1 MIINTKLTIITGEA
15 SEPVLHALG
24 HLKRDLSESL
34 GTVQF
39 WTLGT
44 ESVAHLNLFSSGLM
58 HAKQA
63 RLLRLLLWLSLC

>member
-44 ESVAHLNLFSSGLM
+44 ESMS
-58 HAKQA
+58 
-63 RLLRLLLWLSLC
+63 LR

>member
-1 MIINTKLTIITGEA
+1 MIINTNLTIITGEA

-24 HLKRDLSESL
+24 HLKRDLSESM

-44 ESVAHLNLFSSGLM
+44 ESMAYFQESREPSP
-58 HAKQA
+58 
-63 RLLRLLLWLSLC
+63 